1 MVNLI
6 ALLLL
11 LCTVVITFNITFTIT
26 FTIWKTLLHIIIWHF
41 YKGVIRMF
49 YEFYECLLLSL
60 EFTIFINTIFQS
72 FIFTSKSRDVS
83 TFNLVL
89 FYQTF
94 SLSMTSFLFSV
105 KKKKENGEGRWLHCT
120 DSRRQII
127 HLSDL
132 TQIKRLHHI
141 FKRLSM

>member
-1 MVNLI
+1 
-6 ALLLL
+6 
-11 LCTVVITFNITFTIT
+11 
-26 FTIWKTLLHIIIWHF
+26 
-41 YKGVIRMF
+41 MF

-105 KKKKENGEGRWLHCT
+105 KKKKKMEKEGGYIV
-120 DSRRQII
+120 QIADDK
-127 HLSDL
+127 SY
-132 TQIKRLHHI
+132 T
-141 FKRLSM
+141 